1 MLTIAI
7 DVLCCGEVGMGIL
20 AITITFQAEVD
31 LGCRSKSDA
40 FIFWLY
46 RLMDGAIGF

>member
-20 AITITFQAEVD
+20 TITITFQAAVD
-31 LGCRSKSDA
+31 LGCK
-40 FIFWLY
+40 
-46 RLMDGAIGF
+46 G